1 MYVTF
6 VCHCVNTSL
15 SLVFVS
21 KNIRYFMTCGDCF
34 RRQPNGV
41 PVDCVDTHS
50 SNGTTVTSGIHSEQ
64 EEGGEGGA
72 QSSEERYVMTD
83 RESHIL
89 LRTNM

>member
-1 MYVTF
+1 MYITI
-6 VCHCVNTSL
+6 VCHSANTSF
-15 SLVFVS
+15 SLLLVS
-21 KNIRYFMTCGDCF
+21 KKIRYFITCGVCF
-34 RRQPNGV
+34 RRQPNGM

-72 QSSEERYVMTD
+72 QSSEERYVMT
-83 RESHIL
+83 ESRIL